1 VDVHPF
7 IWTGFV
13 AFVIVVLA
21 FDLFVFHREA
31 HEVTT
36 KEASMWTAIWMS
48 MGLSFTFVIWAWQG
62 GTHAGEY
69 IAGYLLEYSLSADN
83 IFVFVLIFSYF
94 AVPKDLQHRVL
105 FWGILGALVFRAAF
119 IVLGAALLERFHFM
133 FYVFGGFLVITG
145 IRMARHQEVEVNPDK
160 NIVLRGFRK
169 LFKLTPSYAG
179 QKFFVIENGVRM
191 ATPLLAVLIVVETT
205 DIIFAVDSIPAIF
218 GVTDEPFLV
227 FTSNAFAIM
236 GLRALYFLLA
246 NMMARFSYL
255 QLGLSAILVFI
266 GVKMLGEA
274 LPKDF
279 PLHFEVPIYVSLGFI
294 VLTLATA
301 VIASLRK
308 EAKAPATDDA
318 HPPGEGL
325 VELTDED

>member
-1 VDVHPF
+1 MDVHPL
-7 IWTGFV
+7 IWVGFV
-13 AFVIVVLA
+13 AFVLA
-21 FDLFVFHREA
+21 MLSLDLFLFHREA

-36 KEASMWTAIWMS
+36 REAGMWTAIWMT
-48 MGLSFTFVIWAWQG
+48 MGLSFTLVIWAWQG

-83 IFVFVLIFSYF
+83 IFVFVLIFGYF

-119 IVLGAALLERFHFM
+119 IVAGAALLERFEFM
-133 FYVFGGFLVITG
+133 FYVFGAFLVFTG
-145 IRMARHQEVEVNPDK
+145 IRMARHDEVEVHPDK
-160 NIVLRGFRK
+160 NIVLRLFRRV
-169 LFKLTPSYAG
+169 FKLTPAYDG
-179 QKFFVIENGVRM
+179 QAFFTVKDGVRM

-246 NMMARFSYL
+246 NMVSRFSYL

-266 GVKMLGEA
+266 GVKMLLEA
-274 LPKDF
+274 SDLF
-279 PLHFEVPIYVSLGFI
+279 HVPIYASLGFI
-294 VLTLATA
+294 VLTLGVA
-301 VIASLRK
+301 VFASLRK
-308 EAKAPATDDA
+308 EAKAPVAEDEY
-318 HPPGEGL
+318 HVGEGL
-325 VELTDED
+325 QELTDDDG